1 MMLFTGTTRRELVAR
16 IREAVPAEN
25 GLLLDF
31 GGCVIEAQCSTA
43 ALRDE
48 LAAYFKEFVTSSVGP
63 SGTPDI
69 IVSAHEIGKPE
80 TGLEFS
86 VKQPDTGKTRI
97 KEEWA
102 DLEDGRVVRKRLTG
116 MHFAFGQGEN
126 AAFGPCLA
134 NANQVIN
141 FINNRFIEWKLNQGG
156 LLGHAAGVAHHGRGL
171 SLAGFSGAGKSTLA
185 LHLMSRGTT
194 FVSNDRVMVE
204 HNGDGLT
211 MFGVAKQPR
220 INPGTALHN
229 PDLCAIVEPD
239 LRREFLAMPTEEL
252 WRLEHKYD
260 ALIDECYG
268 PGRFLLSHPMHALV
282 ILNWQRM
289 GGPMRAARV
298 DPVERTDLLAAFMK
312 DTGLFYLPADAV
324 RAQGP
329 GVDDY
334 ARMLG
339 RADLI
344 EISGGIDFDGAAA
357 LCLHYMATGELP
369 ESMG

>member
-1 MMLFTGTTRRELVAR
+1 MRFNGTTRKELVAR
-16 IREAVPAEN
+16 IKAALPADHE
-25 GLLLDF
+25 LLLDF
-31 GGCVIEAQCSTA
+31 GGCIVQATCSTP
-43 ALRDE
+43 ALRGE
-48 LAAYFKEFVTSSVGP
+48 LAAYFKEFVTSSGA
-63 SGTPDI
+63 PDI
-69 IVSAHEIGKPE
+69 AVSAHEVAGPE
-80 TGLEFS
+80 TGLDFT
-86 VKQPDTGKTRI
+86 VKQPDPGKSKI

-102 DLEDGRVVRKRLTG
+102 DLADGRVVRKRLTA

-156 LLGHAAGVAHHGRGL
+156 LLGHAAGVALHGRGL

-204 HNGDGLT
+204 ESGDGLT

-229 PDLCAIVEPD
+229 QDLCAIVEPD
-239 LRREFLAMPTEEL
+239 LRREFLAMPPEEL

-260 ALIDECYG
+260 ALIDQCFG
-268 PGRFLLSHPMHALV
+268 PGRFLLRHPMHALV
-282 ILNWQRM
+282 ILNWTRD
-289 GGPMRAARV
+289 GGPMRAALA

-312 DTGLFYLPADAV
+312 DTGLFYLPADTGRTA
-324 RAQGP
+324 AP
-329 GVDDY
+329 AMDDY
-334 ARMLG
+334 AGMLV

-344 EISGGIDFDGAAA
+344 ELSGGIDFDGAAA
-357 LCLHYMATGELP
+357 LCLHYLATGELP
-369 ESMG
+369 DNVR